1 MKIGEK
7 IYKLIE
13 VGAKTGV
20 GFLPGPISAAFN
32 AVYDNAK
39 SGVLNARA
47 EKWKSDVVSRL
58 EKLEAEY
65 DAVVNNESFATA
77 LIKTS
82 ELAIKTESDEK
93 RQILAD
99 ALINTYSQNISEDK
113 TLIFLQLIEKYTVLH
128 IQIIK
133 YLHDEYLDERFFNN
147 QAPTFMVLFRLKFNG
162 VEDVYLKK
170 MVKDLQNDYLVEEF
184 RDDAKVEFWRHRFE
198 LLTQLGKDFYDY
210 LKPAEEEK
218 NL

>member
-7 IYKLIE
+7 LYTLIE
-13 VGAKTGV
+13 IGAKTAA
-20 GFLPGPISAAFN
+20 GFLPGPVSAAFN
-32 AVYDNAK
+32 AIYDNVK

-47 EKWKSDVVSRL
+47 EKWKLDVISRL

-65 DAVVNNESFATA
+65 DSVVNNESFATA

-93 RQILAD
+93 RQMLAD
-99 ALINTYSQNISEDK
+99 ALINTCSQGISEDK

-128 IQIIK
+128 IQIIR
-133 YLHDEYLDERFFNN
+133 YLHDEYLDEYFSHN
-147 QAPTFMVLFRLKFNG
+147 QAPTFMVLFRLKFND
-162 VEDVYLKK
+162 VEDAYLKK
-170 MVKDLQNDYLVEEF
+170 TVKDLQNDYLVEEF

-210 LKPAEEEK
+210 LKPANKDE

>member
-1 MKIGEK
+1 MKIGDK
-7 IYKLIE
+7 VFSLIE
-13 VGAKTGV
+13 IGTKTAA
-20 GFLPGPISAAFN
+20 GFLPGPVSAAFN
-32 AVYDNAK
+32 AIYDNVK
-39 SGVLNARA
+39 SGVLNERA
-47 EKWKSDVVSRL
+47 EKSDVISRL

-65 DAVVNNESFATA
+65 DAVINNESFATA

-93 RQILAD
+93 RQMLAD
-99 ALINTYSQNISEDK
+99 ALINTYSQGISENK

-128 IQIIK
+128 IQIIR

-162 VEDVYLKK
+162 VEDAYLKK
-170 MVKDLQNDYLVEEF
+170 TVKDLQNDYLVEEF

-210 LKPAEEEK
+210 LKPAEEDK